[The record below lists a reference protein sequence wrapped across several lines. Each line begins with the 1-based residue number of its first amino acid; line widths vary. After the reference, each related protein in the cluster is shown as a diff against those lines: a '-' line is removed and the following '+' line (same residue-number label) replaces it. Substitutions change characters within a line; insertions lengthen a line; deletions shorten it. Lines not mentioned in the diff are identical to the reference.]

1 MSQKRIYTSEETE
14 LMIKMYN
21 EGETYSV
28 IAKAI
33 NTKADKVSKYLK
45 TLGYGVR
52 PHNKLKIMII
62 CLRQEKIKLMK
73 TFLKLLIRKKRL
85 IG

>member
-28 IAKAI
+28 IAKQLI
-33 NTKADKVSKYLK
+33 Q
-45 TLGYGVR
+45 
-52 PHNKLKIMII
+52 KLIMYQNI
-62 CLRQEKIKLMK
+62 
-73 TFLKLLIRKKRL
+73 
-85 IG
+85 